1 MQTEA
6 VRNASFLELAEED
19 DVPAH
24 FLDCYMEVPDSR
36 IYVFQVVQFVI
47 MRREEGLRT
56 VAVFMD
62 ILDYGT
68 GNGHAVI
75 GRGSSAYLVEEHQ
88 RTGRYVVQDHR
99 CLEHLD
105 HECRLSTGDVVRRS
119 DTGEYLVAVAQSGLS
134 RRDIA
139 SDLRHQHDERRLA
152 QKG

>member
-1 MQTEA
+1 
-6 VRNASFLELAEED
+6 
-19 DVPAH
+19 
-24 FLDCYMEVPDSR
+24 
-36 IYVFQVVQFVI
+36 

-75 GRGSSAYLVEEHQ
+75 GRGSSADLVEEHQ
-88 RTGRYVVQDHR
+88 RTGRDIVQDHR

-105 HECRLSTGDVVRRS
+105 HECRLSTGDVVRRTYS
-119 DTGEYLVAVAQSGLS
+119 CEYLVTVAQSGLC

-139 SDLRHQHDERRLA
+139 SDLRHQHYERCLA
-152 QKG
+152 QKC